1 MKTHSALSFLPEML
15 RQGPSTRFFESEET
29 FNKLLFIT
37 QVLRIT
43 QVSQCRSTHSPLQ
56 LQSV

>member
-15 RQGPSTRFFESEET
+15 RQGPGTRFFKSEET
-29 FNKLLFIT
+29 FKLLFIT

-43 QVSQCRSTHSPLQ
+43 QVSQCRSTQSPLQ